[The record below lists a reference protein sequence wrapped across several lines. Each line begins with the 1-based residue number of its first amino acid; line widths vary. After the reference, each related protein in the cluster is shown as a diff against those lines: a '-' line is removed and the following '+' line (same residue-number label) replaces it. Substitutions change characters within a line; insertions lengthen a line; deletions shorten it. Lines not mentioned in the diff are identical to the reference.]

1 MRIKTEALYETYKQN
16 VYAAAFSVCRNSA
29 DAEDVLQDTF
39 LRYHSANKQF
49 QNEQH
54 IRAWL
59 LRVAINLATDLVRRR
74 RRRGEEPLDDYL
86 ETLAFPSQE
95 TSELF
100 SAVMALPET
109 YRAVIH
115 LFYYEDYTVEEIASL
130 LKLTKSNVKVRLS
143 RGRLLLKES
152 LKEAWNDDE

>member
-95 TSELF
+95 
-100 SAVMALPET
+100 
-109 YRAVIH
+109 
-115 LFYYEDYTVEEIASL
+115 
-130 LKLTKSNVKVRLS
+130 
-143 RGRLLLKES
+143 
-152 LKEAWNDDE
+152 

>member
-1 MRIKTEALYETYKQN
+1 MR
-16 VYAAAFSVCRNSA
+16 FFF
-29 DAEDVLQDTF
+29 D
-39 LRYHSANKQF
+39 
-49 QNEQH
+49 
-54 IRAWL
+54 
-59 LRVAINLATDLVRRR
+59 RR
-74 RRRGEEPLDDYL
+74 RRRGEDPLDDYL
-86 ETLAFPSQE
+86 ETLSFPSQE
-95 TSELF
+95 TGELF

-143 RGRLLLKES
+143 RGRALLKES

>member
-1 MRIKTEALYETYKQN
+1 
-16 VYAAAFSVCRNSA
+16 
-29 DAEDVLQDTF
+29 
-39 LRYHSANKQF
+39 
-49 QNEQH
+49 
-54 IRAWL
+54 
-59 LRVAINLATDLVRRR
+59 
-74 RRRGEEPLDDYL
+74 
-86 ETLAFPSQE
+86 
-95 TSELF
+95 
-100 SAVMALPET
+100 MALPET

>member
-86 ETLAFPSQE
+86 ETLSFPSPE
-95 TSELF
+95 SGELF
-100 SAVMALPET
+100 TAVMALPET

-115 LFYYEDYTVEEIASL
+115 LFYYEDYTVEEIAAL